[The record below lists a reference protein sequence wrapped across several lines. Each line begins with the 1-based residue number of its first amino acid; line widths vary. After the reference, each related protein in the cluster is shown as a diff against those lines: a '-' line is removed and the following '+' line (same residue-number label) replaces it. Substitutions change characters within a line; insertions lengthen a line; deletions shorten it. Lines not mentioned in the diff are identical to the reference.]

1 MKRTLL
7 SFCFVLTVL
16 VSCSPVVD
24 VLIVGGGASGVAAGL
39 QSARNGA
46 KTIIVEEYEWLG
58 GMLTSAGVSAVDGNY
73 NLRGGIFGEFCDSL
87 ANRYG
92 GYEALKTGWVSN
104 VLFEPHVGNEIFMNM
119 AAKEKSLELRFG
131 ESFVSA
137 EKEDGLWTVTMN
149 RDGKNVRYRAR
160 VLVDGTELGDVAAYC
175 GVRRRVGMD
184 ARALTGESIAP
195 EKSNDVIQ
203 DLTYVAVLKDYGE
216 GADVSIEMPEDYSPE
231 PYLNCCG
238 NPLNVVRK
246 VQKKLWSPEEM
257 LDYGRL
263 PNNKFMINWPI
274 EGNDFYVNVVEDPE
288 AREEAFR
295 KAKNFTLGFVYFIQ
309 HELGFKNIGIA
320 DDEFPTE
327 DGLPFIPY
335 HRESGRT
342 IGEAH
347 FTVNHAADPYGTP
360 EKYYRTGIAV
370 GDYPVDH
377 HHNRH
382 PEAEAL
388 PELHFYPIPSYNLP
402 LGALVPLGVDNLIV
416 AEKSV
421 SVSNLVNGTT
431 RLQPVVMQIG
441 QAAGA
446 LASLAA
452 AEDRDIREVKV
463 RDVQRNLLESGAY
476 LMPYLDLKPADAC
489 FGVIQRIGATGI
501 LKGKGMNVGWS
512 NQTWFRTND
521 LLTWDELRD
530 GMAEYWPG
538 IEIPACGTENPGLS
552 DVYEVIRTA
561 GSDASLDEMS
571 SCLSEHG
578 CPSASGA
585 DVSRLQFA
593 VLVDEFLDPFGNFDI
608 DYSGE
613 IVRSGISSVNTMIGS
628 GGHGHVFVGASRPHG
643 MIMAGPNN
651 VSEGWDW
658 CSGYHESDRTIA
670 GFAQNH
676 LSGTGIAD
684 LGEIIFMPFTGE
696 NLLEKGTG
704 NGDGYAVS
712 FDKGNEVSVPGYY
725 SVYIPETGIR
735 TEITATDKVAFYN
748 FDFKV
753 GGGSSKLILDLKH
766 APKSIP
772 PRTGCLKA
780 EASLDG
786 NGILTGKRVSDE
798 WARDHEVYFAAAFS
812 SPVLSVS
819 GDSLRKV
826 LDFGPVGHLGMRV
839 AISYASE
846 EGARANLLESDG
858 LDFDEVRASASVA
871 WEDKLASIEFKGISP
886 DIDTVFNTALYHTAM
901 APQLFSDQGDTYTI
915 FSLWD
920 TYRAVHP
927 LYLLTDPKAP
937 AYINSLLE
945 ISEKSDRLPVW
956 HLAGR
961 ETDCMVGV
969 HSVPVLADAILKDV
983 PGVDRNRV
991 WRELQKYMTTPAE
1004 GLEYVDSLGFLPADK
1019 VNWSVSRA
1027 LEYCIDD
1034 AAMAAVALKMGDK
1047 AGYEYHLARSKQYKK
1062 YFDAETGYMRGRLSD
1077 GKWTEPFHPSYSYHE
1092 IANYVEGNAWQ
1103 YTWLVPHDME
1113 GLMELFGGRE
1123 GFISNLDKLFTA
1135 DPSLNAEASA
1145 DITGMIGQY
1154 AHGNEPS
1161 HHIAYFYTMA
1171 GERWKTAELIRKI
1184 CRDFYTTA
1192 PDGLIGNEDCGQ
1204 MSSWYIFSA
1213 LGFYPVCPF
1222 DGKYYFGSPL
1232 AKSAVMNLPDGGRFR
1247 IEAPN
1252 NSAENKYIS
1261 AVYLN
1266 GKPYDKDYITYDD
1279 IMAGGLLEFEM
1290 TNNK

>member
-1 MKRTLL
+1 MKRLLL
-7 SFCFVLTVL
+7 SFLAISAIL
-16 VSCSPVVD
+16 SSCSTVHETD
-24 VLIVGGGASGVAAGL
+24 ILIVGGGASGVTAGL

-46 KTIIVEEYEWLG
+46 ETIIIEEYEWLG

-92 GYEALKTGWVSN
+92 GYDSLKTGWVSN

-119 AAKEKSLELRFG
+119 AAKEEKLGLRFG

-137 EKEDGLWTVTMN
+137 EKEDGKWVVTTSK
-149 RDGKNVRYRAR
+149 DGKEVKYRAKY
-160 VLVDGTELGDVAAYC
+160 LIDATELGDVAAYC
-175 GVRRRVGMD
+175 GVRSRVGMD
-184 ARALTGESIAP
+184 ARHLTGESIAP
-195 EKSNDVIQ
+195 LESNDVIQ
-203 DLTYVAVLKDYGE
+203 DLTMVAVLKDYGPD
-216 GADVSIEMPEDYSPE
+216 ADVSIEMPEGYDPE
-231 PYLNCCG
+231 PYLNCCK
-238 NPLNVVRK
+238 NDLNVVREK
-246 VQKKLWSPEEM
+246 PKALWSPQEM

-274 EGNDFYVNVVEDPE
+274 EGNDYYVNVVENPE
-288 AREEAFR
+288 AREEAFE
-295 KAKNFTLGFVYFIQ
+295 KAKNFTEGFIYFIQ
-309 HELGFKNIGIA
+309 HELGYKNIGIA

-327 DGLPFIPY
+327 DGFPFIPY
-335 HRESGRT
+335 HRESRR
-342 IGEAH
+342 IMGEAH
-347 FTVNHAADPYGTP
+347 FTVNHAAKPYETP

-382 PEAEAL
+382 PEAATL

-416 AEKSV
+416 AEKSI

-452 AEDRDIREVKV
+452 ESDMDIRETKI
-463 RDVQRNLLESGAY
+463 RNVQQNLLESGSY
-476 LMPYLDLKPADAC
+476 LMPYLDLKPADPC
-489 FGVIQRIGATGI
+489 FKAIQRIGATGI
-501 LKGKGMNVGWS
+501 LKGRGMNVGWS
-512 NQTWFRTND
+512 NQTWFRIND
-521 LLTWDELRD
+521 ILTWDELREGIAD
-530 GMAEYWPG
+530 YWPAA
-538 IEIPACGTENPGLS
+538 ELPSAKAEKPTLA
-552 DVYEVIRTA
+552 EVCTVINNL
-561 GSDASLDEMS
+561 GSEADMAKML
-571 SCLSEHG
+571 SCLEDNV
-578 CPSASGA
+578 CASAPENE
-585 DVSRLQFA
+585 VTRLQYA
-593 VLVDEFLDPFGNFDI
+593 VLVDEFLNPFGNFDV
-608 DYSGE
+608 DYNGE
-613 IVRSGISSVNTMIGS
+613 VVGSRLAQVNTMIGT

-658 CSGYHESDRTIA
+658 CSGYHDSDRTIA

-684 LGEIIFMPFTGE
+684 LGEIIFMPFRGE
-696 NLLEKGTG
+696 NLLEREA
-704 NGDGYAVS
+704 YAVP
-712 FDKGNEVSVPGYY
+712 FDKKNEVSCPGYY
-725 SVYIPETGIR
+725 CINLPQKGIM
-735 TEITATDKVAFYN
+735 TEITASDRAAFYR
-748 FDFKV
+748 FGYKV
-753 GGGSSKLILDLKH
+753 GGGSSKLLLDLKN

-772 PRTGCLKA
+772 PRTGCLGA
-780 EASLDG
+780 EAEIDADG
-786 NGILTGKRVSDE
+786 LLVGKRVSDE

-812 SPVLSVS
+812 SPVVSVS

-826 LDFGPVGHLGMRV
+826 LDFGPVGNLEMCV
-839 AISYASE
+839 AVSYESL
-846 EGARANLLESDG
+846 EGAKASLKENMSLK
-858 LDFDEVRASASVA
+858 FDDVKAEACKS
-871 WEDKLASIEFKGISP
+871 WEKQLAAIEFKGISAEV
-886 DIDTVFNTALYHTAM
+886 DTIFTTALYHTSL
-901 APQLFSDQGDTYTI
+901 APQLFSDKGNEYTI

-920 TYRAVHP
+920 TYRAAHP
-927 LYLLTDPKAP
+927 LYLLMDSEAP
-937 AYINSLLE
+937 AYINSLLT
-945 ISEKSDRLPVW
+945 ISEQSDRLPVW
-956 HLAGR
+956 HLAGK

-969 HSVPVLADAILKDV
+969 HSVPVLADAILKDIE
-983 PGVDRNRV
+983 GVDKDRV
-991 WRELQKYMTTPAE
+991 WRELQKYVNTPVE

-1034 AAMAAVALKMGDK
+1034 AAMAAAALKMGDYGK
-1047 AGYEYHLARSKQYKK
+1047 YEYHLARSKRYRE
-1062 YFDAETGYMRGRLSD
+1062 YFDPETGYMRGKLSD

-1123 GFISNLDKLFTA
+1123 AFIANLDKLFTA
-1135 DPSLNAEASA
+1135 DPTLNAEASA

-1171 GERWKTAELIRKI
+1171 GESWKTAELIRHI
-1184 CRDFYTTA
+1184 CKEFYTTA

-1222 DGKYYFGSPL
+1222 GGKYYFGSPL
-1232 AKSAVMNLPDGGRFR
+1232 AKSAEIKLPNGKTFR
-1247 IEAPN
+1247 IEARN
-1252 NSAENKYIS
+1252 NSKENKYI
-1261 AVYLN
+1261 AAIYLN
-1266 GKPYDKDYITYDD
+1266 GKPYTENHITYDD
-1279 IMAGGLLEFEM
+1279 IMAGGLLEYEM
-1290 TNNK
+1290 TNNR